1 MECSK
6 YMALKPYTIEY
17 FQSYTIEYFQS
28 HISFTPRQ
36 NFHLFSRS

>member
-1 MECSK
+1 MFKICGLEAQGCV
-6 YMALKPYTIEY
+6 
-17 FQSYTIEYFQS
+17 YTIEYFQS